1 MLRVR
6 GFSWP
11 ASACTYALQRRGESD
26 TRPLPF
32 PPIFGSDF
40 EEPIFSLGNDRAER
54 ARGRKRV
61 NSALRREEEE
71 RVSVAVWMPRK
82 ALLLLPFRSPFDAVA
97 IRRRVEGS
105 SSTEGGASQSPS
117 PPILPPSKCGG
128 GHLASSRPGKGGGR
142 KAKRPWLEA
151 APEASAA
158 AFVAR
163 PQREIE

>member
-1 MLRVR
+1 MHVCIATERR
-6 GFSWP
+6 IRYAAP
-11 ASACTYALQRRGESD
+11 A
-26 TRPLPF
+26 F
-32 PPIFGSDF
+32 FPIFGSDF
-40 EEPIFSLGNDRAER
+40 AEPIFSLGNDRAER

-82 ALLLLPFRSPFDAVA
+82 ALLLPFRSPFDAVA

-151 APEASAA
+151 TPEALAASEA